1 MSGYQ
6 EFPAPRPLAGHLA
19 CLWTRHVGEDE
30 PAPTAHVLPDA
41 CIDVVWTAGQAPQI
55 AGPDTGPVRSLLKP
69 GTAIVG
75 VRFKPGKAP
84 AALGVPACDLRDQ
97 RVPLEAVW
105 GTSVVQRLCEE
116 GESAEDRDR
125 FAALLREL
133 ERRLARN
140 QSEDSAVDAMVRWA
154 VAGGYRSRP
163 ATAKLGVGERQ
174 LLRRFQ
180 DRVGYGPKMLQRVL
194 RFQHLL
200 VLANR
205 QPPAGL
211 AGLAAEAGYA
221 DQPHMTR
228 DVRRLAGTTP
238 SMLLRR
244 L

>member
-6 EFPAPRPLAGHLA
+6 EFPAPQPLAGHLA
-19 CLWTRHVGEDE
+19 CLWTRHVSEDE
-30 PAPTAHVLPDA
+30 PAQTAQVLPDA
-41 CIDVVWTAGQAPQI
+41 CIDVVWTAGQPPQI
-55 AGPDTGPVRSLLKP
+55 AGPDTGPVQSLLKP
-69 GTAIVG
+69 ATAVVG
-75 VRFKPGKAP
+75 VRFRPGKAP
-84 AALGVPACDLRDQ
+84 TALGVPASDLRDQ

-105 GTSVVQRLCEE
+105 GITPVQRLCEE
-116 GESAEDRDR
+116 GESAEDSDR

-133 ERRLARN
+133 ERRLART
-140 QSEDSAVDAMVRWA
+140 QSEDPAVDAMVSWV

-163 ATAKLGVGERQ
+163 TAKLGVCERQ

-194 RFQHLL
+194 RFQRLL

-205 QPPAGL
+205 RPATGL

-221 DQPHMTR
+221 DQAHMTR

-238 SMLLRR
+238 SILLRR
-244 L
+244 P